1 MIGHVSGHVNGNVL
15 GNGLDTG
22 LDNGLGR
29 KVEGLGYSIKRRR
42 LGNVLVTEMGSI
54 LSFVD
59 VSTTLEKGVK
69 KGVKKTRRL
78 RGL

>member
-15 GNGLDTG
+15 GNE

-29 KVEGLGYSIKRRR
+29 KVEGLGHSIKRRR

-59 VSTTLEKGVK
+59 VSTTLEKGAK